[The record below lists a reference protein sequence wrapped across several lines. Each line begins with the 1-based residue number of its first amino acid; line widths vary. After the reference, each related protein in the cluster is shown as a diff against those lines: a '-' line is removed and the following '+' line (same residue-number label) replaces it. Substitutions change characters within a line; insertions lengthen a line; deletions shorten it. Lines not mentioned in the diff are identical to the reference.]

1 MRLKYSE
8 ALPAGHCD
16 CCRRYHRDSLA
27 PLDGHWLCYPCYGFV
42 RAIVDPYYADK
53 HGQVSLDQ

>member
-1 MRLKYSE
+1 MRLEHLE
-8 ALPAGHCD
+8 ALPPGHCD
-16 CCRRYHRDSLA
+16 CCRRYHGRRLEV
-27 PLDGHWLCYPCYGFV
+27 LDRHWLCYDCYSFV